1 MSLLEAVRLAL
12 AQIRVQKLKSFFTLA
27 GVTIGVMFLIA
38 VVSIVEGMSRYVE
51 NDFIGRILGAN
62 TFTLRRFPWFGNN
75 TTRDQ
80 WREWQKRP
88 RFYQKDVRAIAAVLP
103 NGTRWAVE
111 SQENLWAT
119 SSFARPRQVDAHAV
133 EGDYF
138 TIKKYDL
145 SGGRAFTQ
153 QEVELGAPVV
163 VIGDEVAKFFF
174 PGLNAVG
181 HELRIGGIPY
191 QVIGVIE
198 HQGSLFGISLDKLV
212 IAPFSSPMHRLTN
225 PRGDID
231 GLMVQ
236 SASELLMNE
245 SMEQVREFLR
255 GFRHLRPVEPDNFA
269 METSATAL
277 IQFEKTRSVMTK
289 VGTALPMIGLI
300 VGGMVIMNIMLVAVA
315 DRTRYLDRER
325 PRLEVSVPS
334 RGGGTLVDR
343 CRHAAW
349 TNCRHRF
356 RRLSGT
362 SRRIARSHRSAT
374 SGVKAHA
381 NHESDCARARGR
393 LARDRID
400 AGEQGA
406 RVLDDHGRRGR
417 GVRRR
422 RAVVGRTRHQRELR
436 ARRRSG
442 GTDLVLHLSAGN
454 RGVSGV

>member
-1 MSLLEAVRLAL
+1 MPILEAVRLAL

-75 TTRDQ
+75 TTREQ
-80 WREWQKRP
+80 WHEWQRRP
-88 RFYQKDVRAIAAVLP
+88 LFYQKDVRAITAVLP

-111 SQENLWAT
+111 SQDNLWAT
-119 SSFARPRQVDAHAV
+119 SPYARPRQVEAHAV

-145 SGGRAFTQ
+145 SNGRAFTP
-153 QEVELGAPVV
+153 QEVELGAPVI
-163 VIGDEVAKFFF
+163 VIGDEVAKFFY
-174 PGLNAVG
+174 PGLTALG

-191 QVIGVIE
+191 QIIGVIE
-198 HQGSLFGISLDKLV
+198 HQGSLFGMSLDKMV

-236 SASELLMNE
+236 SASEVLMNE

-255 GFRHLRPVEPDNFA
+255 GFRHLRPIEPDNFA

-277 IQFEKTRSVMTK
+277 IQFEKTRSVMTT

-315 DRTRYLDRER
+315 ERTREIGIRKSL
-325 PRLEVSVPS
+325 
-334 RGGGTLVDR
+334 G
-343 CRHAAW
+343 
-349 TNCRHRF
+349 
-356 RRLSGT
+356 
-362 SRRIARSHRSAT
+362 
-374 SGVKAHA
+374 
-381 NHESDCARARGR
+381 
-393 LARDRID
+393 
-400 AGEQGA
+400 
-406 RVLDDHGRRGR
+406 
-417 GVRRR
+417 
-422 RAVVGRTRHQRELR
+422 
-436 ARRRSG
+436 ARRRDILSQF
-442 GTDLVLHLSAGN
+442 LVEAATLSTLGAIIGI
-454 RGVSGV
+454 GLGIAIAKTLAWKFPFLPAAVAPWSIVAATLLGLVVGIVSGVYPARRASLLDPIEALRQE

>member
-1 MSLLEAVRLAL
+1 L

-75 TTRDQ
+75 TTREQ

-88 RFYQKDVRAIAAVLP
+88 RFYQKDVRAIVAVLP

-111 SQENLWAT
+111 SGENLWAT
-119 SSFARPRQVDAHAV
+119 SPFARPRQVDAHAV
-133 EGDYF
+133 DGDYF

-145 SGGRAFTQ
+145 SSGRVFTQ
-153 QEVELGAPVV
+153 QEAELGAAVV

-174 PGLNAVG
+174 PGLNPVG
-181 HELRIGGIPY
+181 RELRVGGLPY
-191 QVIGVIE
+191 QIIGVIE
-198 HQGSLFGISLDKLV
+198 HQGSLFGMSLDKMV

-236 SASELLMNE
+236 SASELLMDD

-255 GFRHLRPVEPDNFA
+255 GFRHLRPVEPDDFA

-277 IQFEKTRSVMTK
+277 IAFEKTKTVMTT
-289 VGTALPMIGLI
+289 VGTALPLIGLI

-315 DRTRYLDRER
+315 ERTREIGIRKSL
-325 PRLEVSVPS
+325 
-334 RGGGTLVDR
+334 G
-343 CRHAAW
+343 
-349 TNCRHRF
+349 
-356 RRLSGT
+356 
-362 SRRIARSHRSAT
+362 
-374 SGVKAHA
+374 
-381 NHESDCARARGR
+381 
-393 LARDRID
+393 
-400 AGEQGA
+400 
-406 RVLDDHGRRGR
+406 
-417 GVRRR
+417 
-422 RAVVGRTRHQRELR
+422 
-436 ARRRSG
+436 ARRRDILSQFLAEAATLSTLG
-442 GTDLVLHLSAGN
+442 AIIGIALGIAIAKGIAWKFPFLPAAVAPWSLVAATMLGLIVGI
-454 RGVSGV
+454 VSGVYPARRAARLDPIEALRQE